1 MIASHDPAE
10 ANAPPGF
17 HPIRHGE
24 NFNSHAGPFFYRVT
38 KDSFVTGFRIM
49 AHHLNPVGMIHGG
62 MSVVFA
68 DMSLGLGLAINCDV
82 PIFTPTVNLTADF
95 LSGGKLNAW
104 VESDV
109 KVIRRTRS
117 MLFGETLLTADGT
130 PFLRCSGVMKVP
142 NRNAMAFDYG
152 ELFPELKMAGYVPEY
167 AAPAN

>member
-1 MIASHDPAE
+1 MIARFDPAA
-10 ANAPPGF
+10 ANPPPGF
-17 HPIRHGE
+17 DPIRHGE
-24 NFNSHAGPFFYRVT
+24 NFNSHAGPFFYRAT

-68 DMSLGLGLAINCDV
+68 DMSLGLGLAIKCDV
-82 PIFTPTVNLTADF
+82 PIFTPTVNLTVDF
-95 LSGGKLNAW
+95 LAGGKLGAW

-130 PFLRCSGVMKVP
+130 PFLRCSGVMKIP
-142 NRNAMAFDYG
+142 ASNAMHFDYG
-152 ELFPELKMAGYVPEY
+152 ALFPQLKAVGYQP
-167 AAPAN
+167 PAS